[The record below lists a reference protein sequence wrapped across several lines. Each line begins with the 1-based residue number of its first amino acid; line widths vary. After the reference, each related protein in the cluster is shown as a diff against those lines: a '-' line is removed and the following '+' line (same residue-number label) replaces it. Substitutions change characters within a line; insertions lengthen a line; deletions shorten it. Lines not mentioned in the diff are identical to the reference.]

1 MNNQTLIVYQFTTLH
16 QILKELENNLNFNI
30 IEVDS
35 RELLQKKIK
44 KLKNYLIITKG
55 KISYLDHQVTFNSL
69 PKKILKLIEIINVE
83 FMKKHFNDQSN
94 LKINSYI
101 INLNSREMMLNDLKL
116 KLTEKEINTIIYLS
130 KINKA
135 VGIEELEKNVWQYQ
149 PDIETHT
156 VETHIYRLR
165 KKISQKFKDDKFI
178 ISKKNGYQVSEKKSS
193 Y

>member
-35 RELLQKKIK
+35 RELLQNKIK
-44 KLKNYLIITKG
+44 NFKNYLIITKE

-69 PKKILKLIEIINVE
+69 PKKIVKLIEIINVE
-83 FMKKHFNDQSN
+83 FMKKHFNNQSK
-94 LKINSYI
+94 LKINNYL
-101 INLNSREMMLNDLKL
+101 ININSREMMLNDLKL

-135 VGIEELEKNVWQYQ
+135 VSIEELEKNVWQYQ

>member
-35 RELLQKKIK
+35 RELLQNKIK
-44 KLKNYLIITKG
+44 DFKNYIIITKE
-55 KISYLDHQVTFNSL
+55 KVSYLDNQLTLNSL
-69 PKKILKLIEIINVE
+69 PKKIVKLIELINVE
-83 FMKKHFNDQSN
+83 FMKKHFSNQSK
-94 LKINSYI
+94 LKVNNYI

-135 VGIEELEKNVWQYQ
+135 VSIEELEKNVWQYQ
-149 PDIETHT
+149 SDIETHT

-178 ISKKNGYQVSEKKSS
+178 ISKKNGYQISEKKSS

>member
-35 RELLQKKIK
+35 RELLQNKIK
-44 KLKNYLIITKG
+44 NFKNYLIITKE

-69 PKKILKLIEIINVE
+69 PKKIFKLIEIINVE
-83 FMKKHFNDQSN
+83 FMKKHFNNQSKI
-94 LKINSYI
+94 KINNYF
-101 INLNSREMMLNDLKL
+101 ININSREMMLDDLKL

-178 ISKKNGYQVSEKKSS
+178 ISKKNGYQVSEKKS
-193 Y
+193 YY

>member
-35 RELLQKKIK
+35 RELLQNKIK
-44 KLKNYLIITKG
+44 DFKNYLIITKE

-69 PKKILKLIEIINVE
+69 PKKIFKLIEIINVE
-83 FMKKHFNDQSN
+83 FMKKHFNNQSK
-94 LKINSYI
+94 LKINNYL
-101 INLNSREMMLNDLKL
+101 ININSREMMLDDLKL

-130 KINKA
+130 KINTT
-135 VGIEELEKNVWQYQ
+135 VSIEELEKNVWQYQ

>member
-35 RELLQKKIK
+35 RELLQNKIK
-44 KLKNYLIITKG
+44 DFKNYLIITKE

-69 PKKILKLIEIINVE
+69 PKKIFKLIEIINVE
-83 FMKKHFNDQSN
+83 FMKKHFNNQSK
-94 LKINSYI
+94 LKINNYI

-135 VGIEELEKNVWQYQ
+135 VSIEELEKNVWQYQ

>member
-35 RELLQKKIK
+35 RELLQNKIK
-44 KLKNYLIITKG
+44 DFKNYLIITKE

-135 VGIEELEKNVWQYQ
+135 VSIEELEKNVWQYQ

>member
-44 KLKNYLIITKG
+44 EFKNYLIITKG

>member
-30 IEVDS
+30 IEINS
-35 RELLQKKIK
+35 RELLQNKIK
-44 KLKNYLIITKG
+44 DFKNYLIITKEM
-55 KISYLDHQVTFNSL
+55 ISYIDHQLVFNSL
-69 PKKILKLIEIINVE
+69 PKKIVKLIEIINVE
-83 FMKKHFNDQSN
+83 FMKKHFNNQSKI
-94 LKINSYI
+94 KINNYL
-101 INLNSREMMLNDLKL
+101 ININSREMKLNDAKL

-135 VGIEELEKNVWQYQ
+135 VKIEELEKNVWQYQ
-149 PDIETHT
+149 SDIETHT

-165 KKISQKFKDDKFI
+165 KKILQKFRDDKFI
-178 ISKKNGYQVSEKKSS
+178 ISKKNGYQISEKKSS

>member
-35 RELLQKKIK
+35 RELLQNKIK
-44 KLKNYLIITKG
+44 DFKNYLIITKE

-69 PKKILKLIEIINVE
+69 PKKIFKLIEIINVE
-83 FMKKHFNDQSN
+83 FMKKHFNNQSK
-94 LKINSYI
+94 LKINNYL
-101 INLNSREMMLNDLKL
+101 ININSREMMLDDLKL

-135 VGIEELEKNVWQYQ
+135 VSIEELEKNVWQYQ

-178 ISKKNGYQVSEKKSS
+178 ISKKNGYQVSEKKS
-193 Y
+193 YY

>member
-35 RELLQKKIK
+35 RELLQNKIK
-44 KLKNYLIITKG
+44 DFKNYIIITKE
-55 KISYLDHQVTFNSL
+55 KVSYLDNQLTLNSL
-69 PKKILKLIEIINVE
+69 PKKIVKLIELINVE
-83 FMKKHFNDQSN
+83 FMKKHFSNQSK
-94 LKINSYI
+94 LKVNNYI

-135 VGIEELEKNVWQYQ
+135 VSIEELEKNVWQYQ
-149 PDIETHT
+149 TDIETHT

-178 ISKKNGYQVSEKKSS
+178 ISKKNGYQISEKKSS

>member
-1 MNNQTLIVYQFTTLH
+1 MINHTLIVYQFTTLH

-35 RELLQKKIK
+35 RELLQNKIK
-44 KLKNYLIITKG
+44 DFKNYLIITKE

-69 PKKILKLIEIINVE
+69 PKKIVKLIEIINVE
-83 FMKKHFNDQSN
+83 FMKKHFNNQSK
-94 LKINSYI
+94 LKINNYL
-101 INLNSREMMLNDLKL
+101 ININSREMMLNDLKL

-135 VGIEELEKNVWQYQ
+135 VSIEELEKNVWQYQ

>member
-1 MNNQTLIVYQFTTLH
+1 MINQTLIVYQFTTLH

-35 RELLQKKIK
+35 RELLQNKIK
-44 KLKNYLIITKG
+44 DFKNYIIITKE
-55 KISYLDHQVTFNSL
+55 KVSYLDNQLTLNSL
-69 PKKILKLIEIINVE
+69 PKKIVKLIELINVE
-83 FMKKHFNDQSN
+83 FMKKHFSNQSK
-94 LKINSYI
+94 LKVNNYI

-135 VGIEELEKNVWQYQ
+135 VSIEELEKNVWQYQ
-149 PDIETHT
+149 SDIETHT

-178 ISKKNGYQVSEKKSS
+178 ISKKNGYQISEKKSS

>member
-35 RELLQKKIK
+35 RELLQNKIK
-44 KLKNYLIITKG
+44 DFKNYLIITEE

-83 FMKKHFNDQSN
+83 FMKKHFNNQSK
-94 LKINSYI
+94 LKINNYL
-101 INLNSREMMLNDLKL
+101 ININSREMMLNDLKL

-135 VGIEELEKNVWQYQ
+135 VSIEELEKNVWQYQ

>member
-35 RELLQKKIK
+35 RELLQNKIK
-44 KLKNYLIITKG
+44 DFKNYLIITKE

-69 PKKILKLIEIINVE
+69 PKKIFKLIEIINVE
-83 FMKKHFNDQSN
+83 IMKKHFNNQSK
-94 LKINSYI
+94 LKINNYI

-135 VGIEELEKNVWQYQ
+135 VSIEELEKNVWQYQ

-193 Y
+193 N

>member
-35 RELLQKKIK
+35 RELLQNKIK
-44 KLKNYLIITKG
+44 HFKNSLIITKE
-55 KISYLDHQVTFNSL
+55 KISYFDHQVTFNSL
-69 PKKILKLIEIINVE
+69 PKKIFKLIEIINVE
-83 FMKKHFNDQSN
+83 FMKKHFNNQSK
-94 LKINSYI
+94 LKINNYI

>member
-35 RELLQKKIK
+35 RELLQNKIK
-44 KLKNYLIITKG
+44 NFKNYLIITKE

-135 VGIEELEKNVWQYQ
+135 VSIEELEKNVWQYQ